1 MSGAGPEVHEMR
13 IMSSAFAGLL
23 LAVAIAA
30 PTSAN
35 TAERFSFEGVIED
48 VYSCGA
54 ILTTQVHG
62 DVTAHLGT
70 DGTWLGSSIRLRYD
84 GLAVDPTTGTTIE
97 LSGRQIVAEGPDT
110 VALRG
115 QGVFIH
121 LAGSGVV
128 LLDVGRLVIDPADGS
143 TLFASAHVIAFDD
156 PDAVARI
163 DAAVCGL
170 FE

>member
-35 TAERFSFEGVIED
+35 TAERFSFDDVIED
-48 VYSCGA
+48 VYSCGV

-62 DVTAHLGT
+62 DVIAHHAT

-84 GLAVDPTTGTTIE
+84 GLAVDPATGDAVE
-97 LSGRQIVAEGPDT
+97 LAGRQIVAESPDT

-115 QGVFIH
+115 QGIFIR
-121 LAGSGVV
+121 LGGGGVI
-128 LLDVGRLVIDPADGS
+128 LLDVGRLVIDPADDS

-163 DAAVCGL
+163 DAAVCSL
-170 FE
+170 FD